1 VTITIPKPLVALLGL
16 ALAAGVAFALYEEA
30 PALRRYIKF
39 ETM

>member
-1 VTITIPKPLVALLGL
+1 MTITIPRPLVALFGL
-16 ALAAGVAFALYEEA
+16 ALAAGAVFILYEEA

>member
-1 VTITIPKPLVALLGL
+1 MTITIPKPVVALLWLALTAGL
-16 ALAAGVAFALYEEA
+16 AFFLYEEL

>member
-1 VTITIPKPLVALLGL
+1 MNVYIPKPLVGLGFVALLG
-16 ALAAGVAFALYEEA
+16 ALWFFVYEEL

>member
-1 VTITIPKPLVALLGL
+1 MTITIPKPLVALLGL
-16 ALAAGVAFALYEEA
+16 GMAAAAVFFFYEEM

>member
-1 VTITIPKPLVALLGL
+1 MTITIPRPLVALFGL
-16 ALAAGVAFALYEEA
+16 ALAAGAVFFLYEEA

>member
-1 VTITIPKPLVALLGL
+1 MTITIPKPVVALFGL
-16 ALAAGVAFALYEEA
+16 ALAVGAVFFFYEEM